1 MSNSVYKIKI
11 CDLSSTIAEEFK
23 FQRVHISLSIMNHEK
38 LLAIFYPL
46 VVACGF
52 ICSVTTAVAWSHWKY
67 VLNTCVPTG
76 TDYYNNE
83 RNCGCILKG
92 LSTITY
98 FIGGH
103 YGYCIWAT
111 FGLLLPM
118 FVAIIFGCYH
128 VWRVC
133 FGVRGRRHGQHT
145 VRQR

>member
-1 MSNSVYKIKI
+1 
-11 CDLSSTIAEEFK
+11 
-23 FQRVHISLSIMNHEK
+23 MNHEK

-67 VLNTCVPTG
+67 VLDTCVSTS
-76 TDYYNNE
+76 YYE
-83 RNCGCILKG
+83 VNCGCILKG

-103 YGYCIWAT
+103 VGYCHWAT

-118 FVAIIFGCYH
+118 FIAIIFGCYH
-128 VWRVC
+128 VWRIC
-133 FGVRGRRHGQHT
+133 FGVRGKRHGQQT
-145 VRQR
+145 VRQRYSTLAYRINAIEIINNVLAIDPAILLS